1 MTKFN
6 LNNLIFILN
15 SENEIK
21 TEKFSVIKSGD
32 ISEYLLNLEFNDEIA
47 PKPYSITWEEP
58 LIDGYGFWSPSSKQN
73 STINAD
79 WNLNVQK
86 SRTASGMPIIS
97 IYNKANENVTTVYT
111 SDVANACSLSVGV
124 VEATVNLKYTL
135 TLFTE
140 VMPKI
145 SNYSIVLRIDH
156 SKIPFYSAIKNARDW
171 WSEIGYPCAYVPS
184 DAITPLYSFWYS

>member
-79 WNLNVQK
+79 WNLNAQRN
-86 SRTASGMPIIS
+86 ST
-97 IYNKANENVTTVYT
+97 
-111 SDVANACSLSVGV
+111 
-124 VEATVNLKYTL
+124 
-135 TLFTE
+135 
-140 VMPKI
+140 
-145 SNYSIVLRIDH
+145 
-156 SKIPFYSAIKNARDW
+156 
-171 WSEIGYPCAYVPS
+171 
-184 DAITPLYSFWYS
+184 